1 MNRVLRRWRTWTLRR
16 QLVVAVTTMVLSVV
30 AVVGVLSTTTLCKT
44 VDGMVDSQL
53 DAAADGF
60 GASVVKFRSNPTP
73 SGSLPAPGTMKP
85 LTQLVGQAPGN
96 IVALIRDGVVVDSAL
111 FGDGEAQRA
120 PGSATDVI
128 GDRAWNGGG
137 PTTVHLPGLGNYRM
151 DARAGDAGELLVTGV
166 SNRAAERAITQ
177 QNIIVY
183 TLTAL
188 TLLITGLGTFV
199 IVRHALRPLGR
210 VTATAAEVVKLPL
223 DRDNYA
229 ITVRVPAE
237 AADPGTEV
245 GLLGHTLNTL
255 LAHVGGALAEV
266 AASDRRMRRFIT
278 DASHELRTPLAAVL
292 GHAELTRQDSATLPE
307 TTEYALARIESESKR
322 MNALVSDLLLL
333 ARLDEGHDIDDTL
346 VDVADIVRDAVN
358 DAAVIAPS
366 HRWQSQIPDGP
377 LWCRGDQAQLHQTL
391 ANLLSNAR
399 THTPPG
405 TAVVVG
411 ARAVS
416 DDNGSRR
423 VELTVTD
430 DGPGIAGDLVPHLFE
445 RFVRADTSRSRQAG
459 STGLGLAI
467 VASIVEAH
475 HGTVTAESWPGV
487 TTFRIQLPEATGPQ
501 TADTRDV
508 ARPLAAV

>member
-1 MNRVLRRWRTWTLRR
+1 MNPVTRRWRTWTLRR
-16 QLVVAVTTMVLSVV
+16 QLVVAVSTMVLSVV
-30 AVVGVLSTTTLCKT
+30 AVLGVLSTATLSRS

-53 DAAADGF
+53 DAAAEGF
-60 GASVVKFRSNPTP
+60 GASVVKFRSSPTP
-73 SGSLPAPGTMKP
+73 SGELPAPGTMKP
-85 LTQLVGQAPGN
+85 LTHLVGQAPGN
-96 IVALIRDGVVVDSAL
+96 IVVLIRDGVVMDSAL

-120 PGSATDVI
+120 PASATDVI
-128 GDRAWNGGG
+128 RDRTGDTAGNS
-137 PTTVHLPGLGNYRM
+137 TVHLPGLGNYRIQT
-151 DARAGDAGELLVTGV
+151 RNGGPGELLVTGV
-166 SNRAAERAITQ
+166 SNRAAEHAVTQ
-177 QNIIVY
+177 QNIVVSS
-183 TLTAL
+183 LTAL
-188 TLLITGLGTFV
+188 TLLVTGLGTFL

-210 VTATAAEVVKLPL
+210 VAAAAAEVVKLPL

-229 ITVRVPAE
+229 ITVRVPEE
-237 AADPGTEV
+237 AADRRTEV
-245 GLLGHTLNTL
+245 GLVGHTLNTL

-292 GHAELTRQDSATLPE
+292 GHAELTRQDSDALPE

-333 ARLDEGHDIDDTL
+333 ARLDEGHDIENTL
-346 VDVADIVRDAVN
+346 VNLADIVRDAVN

-366 HRWQSQIPDGP
+366 HHWRCETPTGA
-377 LWCRGDQAQLHQTL
+377 LWCRGDQAQLHQTV

-405 TAVVVG
+405 TTVVVV
-411 ARAVS
+411 ARAVP
-416 DDNGSRR
+416 DAKGPH
-423 VELTVTD
+423 VEVTITD
-430 DGPGIAGDLVPHLFE
+430 DGPGIAADLVPHLFE

-475 HGTVTAESWPGV
+475 HGTVTAESRPGQ
-487 TTFRIQLPEATGPQ
+487 TTFRIRLPEATAPRV
-501 TADTRDV
+501 ADHHDV
-508 ARPLAAV
+508 KQPLAAV